1 MLVLYPGENFVEL
14 NLGVKKRLRYAVSNF
29 GRLIS
34 YKERFTDGTL
44 LKPNVPIIYEF
55 LGTKCLKNVVQ
66 GIFTNM

>member
-34 YKERFTDGTL
+34 YKERFTDGTTL
-44 LKPNVPIIYEF
+44 FHGKVKF
-55 LGTKCLKNVVQ
+55 GDQ
-66 GIFTNM
+66 